1 MLPSSFGFRAS
12 SFVPVGLE
20 DLAHPTNAGRSAPSG
35 FPALGVCLLLI
46 VGLFTAGCGGQ
57 TQKLLEPREIGDK
70 VTDADLETFLQVV
83 NDLPDKKLPEMPALF
98 KKPPSWDE
106 QRTLPVNELVREET
120 DELDKL
126 WNDENLIRHL
136 AKDRALQKA
145 LRQRLSLPQFVG
157 LVKTIGVALARNAVR
172 PDQDLHKIVEQ
183 GKKRL
188 GTLHSQTRRFNQL
201 KPDERHV
208 VLTTAV
214 WITRMDR
221 ARRLL
226 QVPPENRAMA
236 KDRLDR
242 LQPIF
247 PQEFTANPFD
257 SIADQI
263 EELGMSFEEQRQTG
277 LDAEIDWKESEA
289 LRGTDPPD
297 ADARE
302 ATADAA
308 GQKRPAP

>member
-1 MLPSSFGFRAS
+1 
-12 SFVPVGLE
+12 
-20 DLAHPTNAGRSAPSG
+20 
-35 FPALGVCLLLI
+35 LLI
-46 VGLFTAGCGGQ
+46 VGLFTAGCGVQ
-57 TQKLLEPREIGDK
+57 TQKFMEPREIGDK

-83 NDLPDKKLPEMPALF
+83 NDLPDKKLPEMPVLF

-136 AKDRALQKA
+136 AKDRTLQKA
-145 LRQRLSLPQFVG
+145 LRQRLSLAQFVG
-157 LVKTIGVALARNAVR
+157 LVKTIGVALTRNAVR
-172 PDQDLHKIVEQ
+172 PEQNLYKIVEQ

-188 GTLHSQTRRFNQL
+188 ESLHGQTRRFNQL

-236 KDRLDR
+236 KIRFDR

-257 SIADQI
+257 SIADQVD
-263 EELGMSFEEQRQTG
+263 ELGMSFEELRQTG

-289 LRGTDPPD
+289 LRGADRPD
-297 ADARE
+297 SDVRE
-302 ATADAA
+302 TTADAA
-308 GQKRPAP
+308 GTKRPSP